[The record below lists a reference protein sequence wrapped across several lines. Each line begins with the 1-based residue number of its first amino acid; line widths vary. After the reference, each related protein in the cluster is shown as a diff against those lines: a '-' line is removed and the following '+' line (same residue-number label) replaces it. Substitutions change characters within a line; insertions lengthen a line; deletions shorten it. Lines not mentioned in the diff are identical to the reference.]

1 MRDNN
6 FIFDCFNLLH
16 HKLYYWYDKINLKH
30 GESYIDSDWIKK
42 KAIMNPINDDDKH
55 FQYTATVTLNYE
67 EIRNLQGI

>member
-1 MRDNN
+1 M
-6 FIFDCFNLLH
+6 
-16 HKLYYWYDKINLKH
+16 KH
-30 GESYIDSDWIKK
+30 GESYIDSDWIKT